1 MTASYQSTVSRVFD
15 FQRTGLRTSSSSLS
29 SFAVNE
35 LLATDFT
42 LIESRISFRTLL
54 FPARRA
60 IIFAI
65 FPQKK
70 KMERSVG
77 IGFIFQCWN
86 LEDFESITAR
96 ERLTRLA
103 ARSVSISSAIRRIRT
118 QSHLYSQADIVS
130 KRWQLHA
137 VFTRYNNFSG
147 DRIRV
152 HASIQRAQAT
162 KSAPLIDSRLARDR
176 SDRVLIFQIHIS
188 LPRGNYPAT
197 AGRSSSF
204 ENSNFQSF
212 ISFSRSSI
220 FSRKIVEHV
229 ERGIIEIGIWISQ
242 LFP

>member
-1 MTASYQSTVSRVFD
+1 
-15 FQRTGLRTSSSSLS
+15 
-29 SFAVNE
+29 
-35 LLATDFT
+35 
-42 LIESRISFRTLL
+42 
-54 FPARRA
+54 
-60 IIFAI
+60 
-65 FPQKK
+65 
-70 KMERSVG
+70 MERSVG

-137 VFTRYNNFSG
+137 IFTRYNNFSG

-152 HASIQRAQAT
+152 HANPYSARRRRKVRLSSIRGL
-162 KSAPLIDSRLARDR
+162 PGIG
-176 SDRVLIFQIHIS
+176 RVLIFQIHIS

-212 ISFSRSSI
+212 IDISFSRSSI

-229 ERGIIEIGIWISQ
+229 RGIIEIGIWISQ